1 MKNLSLRERASHAL
15 VVLGLAGLALGTAAC
30 DTNGDG
36 MFLITTAS
44 PANAA
49 VTISPNLIG
58 VTSLPGFGCTGLA
71 FGSSFDVIVVASGQ
85 DLTVDSMMLHMIDGT
100 NLGGPSVTI
109 PSSQLNAQFGTTI
122 VRAGTSR
129 AFPVQPRFG
138 CSERRPHSLGATVF
152 VKDPHGRQQ
161 SLMTT
166 VAVR

>member
-1 MKNLSLRERASHAL
+1 MA
-15 VVLGLAGLALGTAAC
+15 
-30 DTNGDG
+30 
-36 MFLITTAS
+36 
-44 PANAA
+44 
-49 VTISPNLIG
+49 ISPNLIG
-58 VTSLPGFGCTGLA
+58 VTSVGGFGCTGLV
-71 FGSSFDVIVVASGQ
+71 FGASFDVIVVASGQ

-152 VKDPHGRQQ
+152 VKDRHGRHQ
-161 SLMTT
+161 SLTTT